1 MARDSEREAVA
12 GVIEACQ
19 CRRVIG
25 CLGVMGNSRQGAVK
39 GCGITKPTWK
49 TKGFRM
55 VPRQAGRKEGREEGY
70 G

>member
-1 MARDSEREAVA
+1 MARDGEREAVA

-25 CLGVMGNSRQGAVK
+25 CFGVMGNSRLGAVN
-39 GCGITKPTWK
+39 GCGITKPSWK
-49 TKGFRM
+49 TKVFRM
-55 VPRQAGRKEGREEGY
+55 VPWRAGREEGY